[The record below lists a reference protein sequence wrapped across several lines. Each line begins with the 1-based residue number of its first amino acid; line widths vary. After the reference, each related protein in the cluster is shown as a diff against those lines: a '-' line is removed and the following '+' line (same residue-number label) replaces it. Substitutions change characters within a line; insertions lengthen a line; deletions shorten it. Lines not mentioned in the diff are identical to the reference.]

1 MQECRRAGFCGALV
15 AGTGRQLLEIV
26 DPRRGGLTPDLPHGL
41 ELIAL
46 ADRAPAD
53 APVVR
58 PAVAAG
64 EQRGTTALAKM
75 LEARAAVVAGLRVNL
90 RRRARH
96 AYMLL
101 GADHRATVRRP

>member
-1 MQECRRAGFCGALV
+1 MQGCRRAGICGALV

-41 ELIAL
+41 ELVAL

-64 EQRGTTALAKM
+64 EQRGTATGTKV
-75 LEARAAVVAGLRVNL
+75 LEARAAVVAGLGVNL

-96 AYMLL
+96 ADLCF
-101 GADHRATVRRP
+101 GADHRDPVR